1 MAKNT
6 TRKTKSGVEETPI
19 VATNNATTE
28 ESNSNVVEN
37 TNKEK
42 SEGAAAPAQ
51 KTPKK
56 YAPNDLIECRSV
68 TGGELI
74 LIGQKSQLQYTWAD
88 YNDVTYVEY
97 QDLQAL
103 QSRRSNFLTKPRFV
117 IEDEEL
123 VEQWG
128 SMLKPIYDKVI
139 AQNIEDFFALPL
151 NKFKAQLYIMPAG
164 LKDAIKTKAVQM
176 IQNDELYDVRKVRE
190 IDVAWGTDFVAMFL
204 K

>member
-6 TRKTKSGVEETPI
+6 TKKTKSEIQEASTVNTDETI
-19 VATNNATTE
+19 VDTP
-28 ESNSNVVEN
+28 
-37 TNKEK
+37 KK
-42 SEGAAAPAQ
+42 STPTK

-56 YAPNDLIECRSV
+56 YAPNDQIECRSV

-74 LIGQKSQLQYTWAD
+74 LIGQKSGLQYTWAD
-88 YNDVTYVEY
+88 YNDVTFVEY

-103 QSRRSNFLTKPRFV
+103 QSRRSGFLVKPRFV

-123 VEQWG
+123 VEQW
-128 SMLKPIYDKVI
+128 SSLLKPIYDKVI
-139 AQNIEDFFALPL
+139 TQNIEDFFALPI
-151 NKFKAQLYIMPAG
+151 NKFKAQLNIMPDG

-176 IQNDELYDVRKVRE
+176 IKSEELYDIRKVRE
-190 IDVAWGTDFVAMFL
+190 IDAAWGTDFVNMFM

>member
-6 TRKTKSGVEETPI
+6 TKKTKSETI
-19 VATNNATTE
+19 E
-28 ESNSNVVEN
+28 ESIVITDDVDVVKDKPK
-37 TNKEK
+37 TT
-42 SEGAAAPAQ
+42 SAPVK

-88 YNDVTYVEY
+88 YNDTAWVEY

-103 QSRRSNFLTKPRFV
+103 QSRRSNFLMKPRFV
-117 IEDEEL
+117 IEDDEL

-139 AQNIEDFFALPL
+139 NQNIEDFFELPL
-151 NKFKAQLYIMPAG
+151 NKFKAQLSVMPIG
-164 LKDAIKTKAVQM
+164 LKDAVKTKAVQM
-176 IQNDELYDVRKVRE
+176 IQNDELYDIRKVRE
-190 IDVAWGTDFVAMFL
+190 IDAAWGTDFVEMFM